1 MVHRRVGASHW
12 TSIHQSVNYS
22 QLVDVF
28 DALADPTRREIVR
41 LLGER
46 PRRAGELAATAGAS
60 APAMSRHLRLLLE
73 AGIVQD
79 ERVPDDA
86 RVRVF
91 RLRPDSLVAVQAF
104 LDQVQADWTV
114 QLRSFKR
121 HAEHRE
127 Q

>member
-1 MVHRRVGASHW
+1 
-12 TSIHQSVNYS
+12 
-22 QLVDVF
+22 VDVF
-28 DALADPTRREIVR
+28 EALADPTRREIVR

-46 PRRAGELAATAGAS
+46 PRRAGELATRAGAS
-60 APAMSRHLRLLLE
+60 GPAMSRHLRLLLE